1 MENIALNIYLLRN
14 CSHLTID
21 FMEYAGS
28 IASSRKMITED
39 KSKKLKIKYSLL
51 ILPLQNIRFVTSSNS
66 LFMTVEIYLSN
77 GSISRPS
84 QCGHLLIR

>member
-1 MENIALNIYLLRN
+1 
-14 CSHLTID
+14 
-21 FMEYAGS
+21 MEYAGS

-66 LFMTVEIYLSN
+66 LFMTVEMYLSN